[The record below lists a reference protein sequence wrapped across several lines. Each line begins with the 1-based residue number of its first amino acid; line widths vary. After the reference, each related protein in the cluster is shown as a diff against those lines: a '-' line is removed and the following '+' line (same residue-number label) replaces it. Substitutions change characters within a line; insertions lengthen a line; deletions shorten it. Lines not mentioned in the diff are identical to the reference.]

1 MTVTHPQ
8 AEIIEV
14 RVSTNSVIAGR
25 TLQDIEMPQDVLV
38 VAIIREDEILTPRGQ
53 TRVLVDDQLLILT
66 PKQADQDVRRLIVSL
81 GL

>member
-1 MTVTHPQ
+1 
-8 AEIIEV
+8 
-14 RVSTNSVIAGR
+14 
-25 TLQDIEMPQDVLV
+25 MPQDVLV

-66 PKQADQDVRRLIVSL
+66 PKQADQDVRRLIASL